1 MKLAVRLVTIL
12 AVAAGV
18 IASPAAAQ
26 AKKKDAPAKG
36 GAAAAAKA
44 DPKKDAKADAKK
56 PEERKGPA
64 KLDGKEPVKA
74 EDVEREATADKKRD
88 EQIEAAKKIIPK
100 IEDGNP
106 QKADLLFQLSELYW
120 EKSRYLY
127 RKEMLNFFTAQ
138 KDADEKKNRGEK
150 AAEPKEDHRESE
162 LYRSE
167 TMRLY
172 ETILREYPTYER
184 KDEVLFNLAYNQY
197 DIGKKDLAV
206 KRYEELLKSYP
217 GSKFVSDTYV
227 QLGNHY
233 FEVANILEKAKTYY
247 EKAFAST
254 NPKIKSY
261 ALYKLAWCD
270 FNAGEHEK
278 ALKKLQDVVEF
289 TEKQGKDK
297 GATDLKNEALQDSIR
312 MFVQLNRA
320 DDAMAYYKAHAG
332 KKKQLTLTQKL
343 AYALQEAGH
352 HDNAIK
358 TFRFLLN
365 DNAVSEAAPD
375 WQQSI
380 IKSYEGLRQRDQ
392 VKVEVKKLAELYR
405 PGSVWWKANESKKE
419 VLRNGFNVAEEAMRQ
434 SVTEYHQEAQKTKEV
449 KTYRL
454 ARDIYKEYVDAFA
467 SAEDENFVA
476 DQAFNLKFYY
486 AEILWALEE
495 WEAAAKQYDG
505 VVAFK
510 IPNRTEAKE
519 AANEKYRQ
527 SSAFNA
533 ILAYDKLVKIE
544 RGQLSKS
551 ELDDNKKIEENK
563 GAKGGKV
570 EKAKQ
575 LTKRDP
581 KEMEEKPIT
590 AFETKL
596 VAACDAYNKLY
607 PKNPDEVDISYQA
620 AMVYYDKNHFIEAGR
635 RFGDVINRYPEHA
648 NSEKAA
654 DLTMAVLND
663 REEWLELNKLA
674 RLFKAN
680 TKLSKP
686 NTEFT
691 KRVGSLVEGSQ
702 YKYIDEVVY
711 KKEKDPAKASD
722 LFVEFVKEFPKS
734 ENADRALTYSMIIAR
749 EANQLDKAI
758 SLGERLLKEYPNSV
772 FDLKVKVALAYFYE
786 KMANFQKSAETYENF
801 VATYDL
807 AAGDKAIGYAN
818 IKDLLKAEKDA
829 ADKAAKANK
838 GKPVAG
844 AAAPVTTFDLKL
856 VAKESQEAKKKER
869 EGLVKEAEALVAD
882 AQYNAGFWYE
892 GVGQFDK
899 SIAAYNRYI
908 VRFKDKKDVPELAY
922 NVGLVLEKQ
931 NKSAD
936 ALKSFESFLTTYA
949 KDTRVT
955 DARRLEVKYRNYL
968 INGKLK
974 NAAEQDRLAKDIIAS
989 YPKLKEE
996 DRRNDRAMLAYAHTK
1011 FVSLEPA
1018 WNAYT
1023 AMKFKKIS
1031 TFKNE
1036 LAAKEKKLEELKKNY
1051 LEVLAVKNPE
1061 YGIAAATRVGLLYAD
1076 MAANITDLP
1085 DPPGLDEDQ
1094 LAIFRS
1100 ELENRYIF
1108 PLEEKCV
1115 EALEGALARSY
1126 ELSMYGEWTLL
1137 AQDKLNKF
1145 KPGFYGKP
1153 REVGYRGSEFFVTAG
1168 FEKSTELPA
1177 EPVVE
1182 TPPPAA
1188 PAPANGAAAPNNSSA
1203 AAPTPGAG
1211 AK

>member
-12 AVAAGV
+12 AVAAGLA
-18 IASPAAAQ
+18 ASPAAAQ
-26 AKKKDAPAKG
+26 ARKKTDPKAAAGKADPK
-36 GAAAAAKA
+36 AAAAAKA
-44 DPKKDAKADAKK
+44 AAKK

-64 KLDGKEPVKA
+64 KLDGREAVKL
-74 EDVEREATADKKRD
+74 EDVVKEATADKKRD

-127 RKEMLNFFTAQ
+127 RKEMLGFFTAQ
-138 KDADEKKNRGEK
+138 KEADEKKNRGEK
-150 AAEPKEDHRESE
+150 SAEPNEDHRESE

-167 TMRLY
+167 TRRLY

-197 DIGKKDLAV
+197 DIGKRDLAV

-217 GSKFVSDTYV
+217 GSKFVADTYV

-233 FEVANILEKAKTYY
+233 FEVANILEKAKMMY

-289 TEKQGKDK
+289 AEKQGKDRA
-297 GATDLKNEALQDSIR
+297 ATDLKNEALQDSIR

-320 DDAMAYYKAHAG
+320 DDAVAYYKAHAG
-332 KKKQLTLTQKL
+332 KKKQNSLIQKL

-358 TFRFLLN
+358 SFRYMLN
-365 DNAVSEAAPD
+365 DNAVAESAPD

-380 IKSYEGLRQRDQ
+380 IKSYEGLRQREN
-392 VKVEVKKLAELYR
+392 VKGEVKKLAELYR

-434 SVTEYHQEAQKTKEV
+434 AVTEYHQEAQKTKEV

-467 SAEDENFVA
+467 MAEDENFVS
-476 DQAFNLKFYY
+476 DQAFNLKFFY

-495 WEAAAKQYDG
+495 WENAAKQYDG

-510 IPNRTEAKE
+510 VPNRPEAKE
-519 AANEKYRQ
+519 ASNEKYRQ
-527 SSAFNA
+527 SSSFNA

-544 RGQLSKS
+544 RGLLQKTQLD
-551 ELDDNKKIEENK
+551 ETKKIEENK

-590 AFETKL
+590 AFENKL
-596 VAACDAYNKLY
+596 VAACDAYNKLF

-620 AMVYYDKNHFIEAGR
+620 AMVFYDKNHFVEAGR
-635 RFGDVINRYPEHA
+635 RFGDVINRYPEHQ

-663 REEWLELNKLA
+663 REEWLELNKLS

-722 LFVEFVKEFPKS
+722 LFVAFVAEFPRS

-758 SLGERLLKEYPNSV
+758 GIGERVLKEYPNSA

-786 KMANFQKSAETYENF
+786 KMANFEKSAHMYENF

-807 AAGDKAIGYAN
+807 AAGEKAIGYEN
-818 IKDLLKAEKDA
+818 IKDLLKKEKEA
-829 ADKAAKANK
+829 REKEAKANK
-838 GKPVAG
+838 GKPG
-844 AAAPVTTFDLKL
+844 AAVAITTMDLKSIKDD
-856 VAKESQEAKKKER
+856 ARKKER

-882 AQYNAGFWYE
+882 AQFNTGFWYE
-892 GVGQFDK
+892 GVGQYDK
-899 SIAAYNRYI
+899 AMAAYARYI
-908 VRFKDKKDVPELAY
+908 ARFKDKKDVPELAY
-922 NVGLVLEKQ
+922 NIGLVLEKQ
-931 NKSAD
+931 GKSAE
-936 ALKSFESFLTTYA
+936 ALKHFDGFLTTYA

-955 DARRLEVKYRNYL
+955 DARRLEVKYREYL
-968 INGKLK
+968 LNGKLK
-974 NAAEQDRLAKDIIAS
+974 NAGEQDRLAREIIAAF
-989 YPKLKEE
+989 PKLKEE
-996 DRRNDRAMLAYAHTK
+996 DKKNDRAMLAFAHTR
-1011 FVSLEPA
+1011 FVTLEPS
-1018 WNAYT
+1018 WKSFT
-1023 AMKFKKIS
+1023 ELQFKKIA
-1031 TFKNE
+1031 TFKKD
-1036 LAAKEKKLEELKKNY
+1036 LPVKQKKLTELENAY
-1051 LEVLAVKNPE
+1051 IEVLKVGNPE
-1061 YGIAAATRVGLLYAD
+1061 YGIAALTRVGLLYAD
-1076 MAANITDLP
+1076 LAANITDMP

-1094 LAIFRS
+1094 LAIFRG

-1115 EALEGALARSY
+1115 EALEKALAKSY
-1126 ELSMYGEWTLL
+1126 ELSMYSEWTLA

-1153 REVGYRGSEFFVTAG
+1153 RELPYRGSEFFVTAG
-1168 FEKSTELPA
+1168 FEKKVELPA

-1182 TPPPAA
+1182 TPPPATT
-1188 PAPANGAAAPNNSSA
+1188 PVPPNSA

-1211 AK
+1211 VR

>member
-1 MKLAVRLVTIL
+1 
-12 AVAAGV
+12 
-18 IASPAAAQ
+18 P
-26 AKKKDAPAKG
+26 KKP
-36 GAAAAAKA
+36 
-44 DPKKDAKADAKK
+44 DPKAAAKK

-64 KLDGKEPVKA
+64 KLDGREAVNA
-74 EDVEREATADKKRD
+74 ADVEKDAIADKKRD

-106 QKADLLFQLSELYW
+106 TKADLLFQLSELYW

-127 RKEMLNFFTAQ
+127 RKEMLVFFNAQ
-138 KDADEKKNRGEK
+138 KEADEKKNRGEK
-150 AAEPKEDHRESE
+150 VAEPKEEHRESE

-197 DIGKKDLAV
+197 DIGKKDLAI

-233 FEVANILEKAKTYY
+233 FEVANILDKAKTYY
-247 EKAFAST
+247 EKAYVST
-254 NPKIKSY
+254 NPRIKSY

-278 ALKKLQDVVEF
+278 ALKKLQDTVDF
-289 TEKQGKDK
+289 AEKQGKEK
-297 GATDLKNEALQDSIR
+297 YATDLKNEALQDSIR

-320 DDAMAYYKAHAG
+320 DDAMAYFKAHAG
-332 KKKQLTLTQKL
+332 KKKQISLTQKL
-343 AYALQEAGH
+343 AYALADAGH

-358 TFRFLLN
+358 SFRFLLN
-365 DNAVSEAAPD
+365 DNAVSESAPD

-380 IKSYEGLRQRDQ
+380 IKSYEGLRQRDN
-392 VKVEVKKLAELYR
+392 VRAEIKKLATLYR
-405 PGSVWWKANESKKE
+405 PGSDWWKANDSKKE
-419 VLRNGFNVAEEAMRQ
+419 VLRNGFNVAEEAMRV
-434 SVTEYHQEAQKTKEV
+434 SVTEYHGEAQKTKEV

-467 SAEDENFVA
+467 TSDDENFVA

-495 WEAAAKQYDG
+495 WEPAAKQYDG
-505 VVAFK
+505 VTAFK
-510 IPNRTEAKE
+510 IPNRPEAKE
-519 AANEKYRQ
+519 ASNEKYRQ
-527 SSAFNA
+527 SSSFNA

-544 RGQLSKS
+544 RGLLQKTT
-551 ELDDNKKIEENK
+551 LDENKKIEENK
-563 GAKGGKV
+563 GQKGGKV
-570 EKAKQ
+570 EKAGK
-575 LTKRDP
+575 LEKRDP
-581 KEMEEKPIT
+581 KEMVEKPIT
-590 AFETKL
+590 DFENKL
-596 VAACDAYNKLY
+596 VAACDAYNKLF
-607 PKNPDEVDISYQA
+607 PKNPDEVDIAYQA
-620 AMVYYDKNHFIEAGR
+620 AVVFYDKNHFVEAGR
-635 RFGDVINRYPEHA
+635 RFGEVINDYPQHP

-654 DLTMAVLND
+654 DLIMAVLND

-674 RLFKAN
+674 RVFKAN

-722 LFVEFVKEFPKS
+722 LFVAFVQEFPKS

-749 EANQLDKAI
+749 EAQQLDKAI
-758 SLGERLLKEYPNSV
+758 TLGERVLKEYPNSA

-786 KMANFQKSAETYENF
+786 KMANFEKSAQTYENF

-807 AAGDKAIGYAN
+807 AAGEKAIGYEN
-818 IKDLLKAEKDA
+818 IKDLVKKEKEAKEKELKAL
-829 ADKAAKANK
+829 K
-838 GKPVAG
+838 GKPNPN
-844 AAAPVTTFDLKL
+844 AAPAITTFDLKA
-856 VAKESQEAKKKER
+856 VKDEAKKKER
-869 EGLVKEAEALVAD
+869 EALIKEAEGLVAD
-882 AQYNAGFWYE
+882 AQYNTGFWFE

-899 SIAAYNRYI
+899 AIAAYNRYI
-908 VRFKDKKDVPELAY
+908 ARFKDKKDVPDLAY
-922 NVGLVLEKQ
+922 NIGLVLEKQ
-931 NKSAD
+931 NKNAE
-936 ALKSFESFLTTYA
+936 AVAQYTAFLTTYA
-949 KDTRVT
+949 KDTRVLDT
-955 DARRLEVKYRNYL
+955 RRIDVKYRTYL
-968 INGKLK
+968 LNGKLK
-974 NAAEQDRLAKDIIAS
+974 NAAEQERIAKDIIAS

-996 DRRNDRAMLAYAHTK
+996 EKKNDRAMLAFAHTR
-1011 FVSLEPA
+1011 FVALEAPFK
-1018 WNAYT
+1018 AYT
-1023 AMKFKKIS
+1023 DMKFTKMK
-1031 TFKNE
+1031 TFKND
-1036 LAAKEKKLEELKKNY
+1036 LAAKQKKIGELEAAY
-1051 LEVLAVKNPE
+1051 TEVLKVGNPE
-1061 YGIAAATRVGLLYAD
+1061 YGIAALTRIGLLYSDFATSLND
-1076 MAANITDLP
+1076 MP

-1094 LAIFRS
+1094 LALFRG

-1108 PLEEKCV
+1108 PVEEKCV
-1115 EALEGALARSY
+1115 EALEKALQKSY

-1137 AQDKLNKF
+1137 AQDKLNKY

-1153 REVGYRGSEFFVTAG
+1153 RDVAYRGSEFFAIGG

-1182 TPPPAA
+1182 TPPPATNTA
-1188 PAPANGAAAPNNSSA
+1188 PKDTAT
-1203 AAPTPGAG
+1203 APTPGAG
-1211 AK
+1211 NR

>member
-12 AVAAGV
+12 AVAAGLS
-18 IASPAAAQ
+18 ASTAAAQ
-26 AKKKDAPAKG
+26 AKKKADPKAAP
-36 GAAAAAKA
+36 AKA
-44 DPKKDAKADAKK
+44 DPKAKAGTPAATAAKK

-64 KLDGKEPVKA
+64 KLDARDAKI
-74 EDVEREATADKKRD
+74 EDVVKEATADKKRD

-106 QKADLLFQLSELYW
+106 QKADLLYQLSELYW
-120 EKSRYLY
+120 EKSNYLY
-127 RKEMLNFFTAQ
+127 RKEMLGFFNSQ
-138 KDADEKKNRGEK
+138 KEADEKKNRGEK
-150 AAEPKEDHRESE
+150 VAEPKEDHRESE

-184 KDEVLFNLAYNQY
+184 KDEVLYSLAYNQY
-197 DIGKKDLAV
+197 EIGKRDLAV

-247 EKAFAST
+247 EKAFASQ
-254 NPKIKSY
+254 NLKIKSY
-261 ALYKLAWCD
+261 ALYKLAWVD
-270 FNAGEHEK
+270 FNEGNHEK
-278 ALKKLQDVVEF
+278 ALKKLQDVVELA
-289 TEKQGKDK
+289 EKQNKEK
-297 GATDLKNEALQDSIR
+297 SFTDLKNEALQDSIR

-320 DDAMAYYKAHAG
+320 DDAMAYFKAHAG
-332 KKKQLTLTQKL
+332 KKKQLSLTQKL

-352 HDNAIK
+352 HENAIK
-358 TFRFLLN
+358 SFRYLLN
-365 DNAVSEAAPD
+365 DSAVSEAAPD

-380 IKSYEGLRQRDQ
+380 IKSYEGLRQRDN

-434 SVTEYHQEAQKTKEV
+434 AVTEYHQEAQKTKEV

-454 ARDIYKEYVDAFA
+454 ARDIYKEYVEAFA

-495 WEAAAKQYDG
+495 WEPAAKQYVG
-505 VVAFK
+505 VMAFK
-510 IPNRTEAKE
+510 VPNRAEAKE
-519 AANEKYRQ
+519 ASNEKYRQ
-527 SSAFNA
+527 QSAFNS

-544 RGQLSKS
+544 RGQLGKS
-551 ELDDNKKIEENK
+551 ELDENKKIEENK
-563 GAKGGKV
+563 NAKKGTV
-570 EKAKQ
+570 DKAAK

-590 AFETKL
+590 AFENQL
-596 VAACDAYNKLY
+596 VAACDAYNKLF

-620 AMVYYDKNHFIEAGR
+620 AMVFYDKNHYVEAGR
-635 RFGDVINRYPEHA
+635 RFGDVINRYPEHP

-663 REEWLELNKLA
+663 REEWLELNKLS
-674 RLFKAN
+674 RLFKSNA
-680 TKLSKP
+680 KLSKP

-691 KRVGSLVEGSQ
+691 KRVGALVEGSQ

-711 KKEKDPAKASD
+711 KKEKDAAKASE
-722 LFVEFVKEFPKS
+722 LFVDFVKEFPKS

-758 SLGERLLKEYPNSV
+758 AIGERVLKEYPNTV

-801 VATYDL
+801 VASYDL
-807 AAGDKAIGYAN
+807 AAGDKAIGYSE
-818 IKDLLKAEKDA
+818 IKDLLKKEKEA
-829 ADKAAKANK
+829 REKELKANK
-838 GKPVAG
+838 GKPAPG
-844 AAAPVTTFDLKL
+844 AAAPVVTFDLKL
-856 VAKESQEAKKKER
+856 VPKDSQEAKKKER
-869 EGLVKEAEALVAD
+869 EALVKEAEGMVAD

-899 SIAAYNRYI
+899 AIAAYGRYI

-922 NVGLVLEKQ
+922 NIGLVLEKQ
-931 NKSAD
+931 TKTAD
-936 ALKSFESFLTTYA
+936 ALAQFNSFLTTYP

-955 DARRLEVKYRNYL
+955 DARRLEVKYRQYL
-968 INGKLK
+968 LHGKLK
-974 NAAEQDRLAKDIIAS
+974 NTAEQERLAKEIIAA
-989 YPKLKEE
+989 YPKLKDE
-996 DRRNDRAMLAYAHTK
+996 DKRNDRAMLAFAHTR
-1011 FVSLEPA
+1011 FVTLEPL
-1018 WNAYT
+1018 WNTYT
-1023 AMKFKKIS
+1023 GLKFKKIAA
-1031 TFKNE
+1031 FKTE
-1036 LAAKEKKLEELKKNY
+1036 LPIKQKKLTELENAY
-1051 LEVLAVKNPE
+1051 IEVLKVGNPE
-1061 YGIAAATRVGLLYAD
+1061 FGIAALTRVGLLYQD
-1076 MAANITDLP
+1076 MATNITDIP

-1094 LAIFRS
+1094 LSIFRG

-1115 EALEGALARSY
+1115 EALEKALAKSY
-1126 ELSMYGEWTLL
+1126 ELAMYSEWTLL

-1145 KPGFYGKP
+1145 KPGFYAKP
-1153 REVGYRGSEFFVTAG
+1153 REVGYRGSEFFATSG
-1168 FEKSTELPA
+1168 FEKKADLPA

-1182 TPPPAA
+1182 TPPPATT
-1188 PAPANGAAAPNNSSA
+1188 PPNSA

-1211 AK
+1211 VR

>member
-12 AVAAGV
+12 AVAAGLA
-18 IASPAAAQ
+18 ASPAAAQ
-26 AKKKDAPAKG
+26 AKKKADPKAAAGKPDPK
-36 GAAAAAKA
+36 AAAAAKA
-44 DPKKDAKADAKK
+44 AAAKK

-64 KLDGKEPVKA
+64 KLDGREAPKL
-74 EDVEREATADKKRD
+74 EDVVKEATADKKRD

-127 RKEMLNFFTAQ
+127 RKEMLGFFNQQ
-138 KDADEKKNRGEK
+138 KEADEKKNRGEK
-150 AAEPKEDHRESE
+150 IAEPKEDHRESE

-197 DIGKKDLAV
+197 DIGKRDLAV

-217 GSKFVSDTYV
+217 GSKFVADTYV

-233 FEVANILEKAKTYY
+233 FEVANILEKAKTMY
-247 EKAFAST
+247 EKAFASS
-254 NPKIKSY
+254 NPRIKSY

-278 ALKKLQDVVEF
+278 ALKKLQDTVEF
-289 TEKQGKDK
+289 AEKQGKEK
-297 GATDLKNEALQDSIR
+297 SFTDLKNEALQDSIR

-320 DDAMAYYKAHAG
+320 DDAMAYFKAHAG
-332 KKKQLTLTQKL
+332 KKKQHSLTQKL
-343 AYALQEAGH
+343 AYALQDAGH

-358 TFRFLLN
+358 SFRYLLN
-365 DNAVSEAAPD
+365 DNAVAEAAPD

-380 IKSYEGLRQRDQ
+380 IKSFEGLRQREN
-392 VKVEVKKLAELYR
+392 VKGEVKKLAELYR

-434 SVTEYHQEAQKTKEV
+434 VVTEYHQEAQKTKQVE
-449 KTYRL
+449 TYRL
-454 ARDIYKEYVDAFA
+454 ARDIYKQYVDAFA
-467 SAEDENFVA
+467 VAEDENFVS

-495 WEAAAKQYDG
+495 WEPAARQYDG

-510 IPNRTEAKE
+510 IPGRPEAKE

-527 SSAFNA
+527 NSAFNA

-544 RGQLSKS
+544 RGILQKS
-551 ELDDNKKIEENK
+551 ELKEGTKVEEVKKK
-563 GAKGGKV
+563 GQV
-570 EKAKQ
+570 EKAQK
-575 LTKRDP
+575 LAKRDP

-590 AFETKL
+590 AFENQL
-596 VAACDAYNKLY
+596 VAACDAYNKLF

-620 AMVYYDKNHFIEAGR
+620 AMVFYDKNHYVEAGR

-663 REEWLELNKLA
+663 REEWLELNKLS

-691 KRVGSLVEGSQ
+691 KRVSSLVEGSQ

-711 KKEKDPAKASD
+711 KKEKDPAKASE
-722 LFVEFVKEFPKS
+722 LFVAFVQEFPKS

-758 SLGERLLKEYPNSV
+758 AIGERVLKEYPNSA

-786 KMANFQKSAETYENF
+786 KMANFEKSAQMYENF

-807 AAGDKAIGYAN
+807 AAGDKAIGYAD
-818 IKDLLKAEKDA
+818 IKDLLKREKEA
-829 ADKAAKANK
+829 LAKELKANK
-838 GKPVAG
+838 GKGP
-844 AAAPVTTFDLKL
+844 PPITTFDLKT
-856 VAKESQEAKKKER
+856 VSAENREAKKKER

-882 AQYNAGFWYE
+882 AQFNTGFWYE
-892 GVGQFDK
+892 GVGQYDK
-899 SIAAYNRYI
+899 AIAAYGRYI
-908 VRFKDKKDVPELAY
+908 ARFKDKKDVPELAY
-922 NVGLVLEKQ
+922 NIGLVLEKQ
-931 NKSAD
+931 GKSAE
-936 ALKSFESFLTTYA
+936 ALKQFDGFLTSYA

-955 DARRLEVKYRNYL
+955 DARRLEVKYRQYL
-968 INGKLK
+968 LNGKLK
-974 NAAEQDRLAKDIIAS
+974 NAGEQDRLAREIIAAF
-989 YPKLKEE
+989 PKLKEE
-996 DRRNDRAMLAYAHTK
+996 DKKNDRAMLAFAHTR
-1011 FVSLEPA
+1011 FVTLEPS
-1018 WNAYT
+1018 WKSFT
-1023 AMKFKKIS
+1023 ELQFKKIA
-1031 TFKNE
+1031 TFKKD
-1036 LAAKEKKLEELKKNY
+1036 LPVKQKKLTELEAAY
-1051 LEVLAVKNPE
+1051 IEVLKVGNPE
-1061 YGIAAATRVGLLYAD
+1061 YGIAALTRVGLLYAD
-1076 MAANITDLP
+1076 LAANITDMP

-1094 LAIFRS
+1094 LAIFRG

-1115 EALEGALARSY
+1115 EALDKALAKSY
-1126 ELSMYGEWTLL
+1126 ELSMYSEWTLA

-1153 REVGYRGSEFFVTAG
+1153 RELPYRGSEFFVTAG
-1168 FEKSTELPA
+1168 FEKKVELPA

-1188 PAPANGAAAPNNSSA
+1188 TPAPNSA

-1211 AK
+1211 VR

>member
-1 MKLAVRLVTIL
+1 MKLVVRVLSIV
-12 AVAAGV
+12 AVAAGLV
-18 IASPAAAQ
+18 ASPALAQ
-26 AKKKDAPAKG
+26 AKKK
-36 GAAAAAKA
+36 A
-44 DPKKDAKADAKK
+44 DPKAAPAAGKDAKADAKKK

-64 KLDGKEPVKA
+64 KLDGRDQPKI
-74 EDVEREATADKKRD
+74 EDVEKEAVADKKRD

-106 QKADLLFQLSELYW
+106 TKADLLFQLSELYW

-127 RKEMLNFFTAQ
+127 RKEMLSFFGAQ

-150 AAEPKEDHRESE
+150 VAEPKEEHRESE

-197 DIGKKDLAV
+197 EIGKRDQAV

-217 GSKFVSDTYV
+217 GSKFVADTYV

-233 FEVANILEKAKTYY
+233 FEVANVLDKAKTYY
-247 EKAFAST
+247 EKAFASS
-254 NPKIKSY
+254 NPRIKSY

-278 ALKKLQDVVEF
+278 ALKKLQDTVEF
-289 TEKQGKDK
+289 AEKQGKEK
-297 GATDLKNEALQDSIR
+297 YATDLKNEALNDSIR

-332 KKKQLTLTQKL
+332 KKKQLSLTTKL

-358 TFRFLLN
+358 TFRYLLN
-365 DNAVSEAAPD
+365 DNAVAESAPD
-375 WQQSI
+375 WQQAI
-380 IKSYEGLRQRDQ
+380 IKSYEGLRQRDN
-392 VKVEVKKLAELYR
+392 VKAEVKKLAELYR
-405 PGSVWWKANESKKE
+405 PGSTWWKANESKKE
-419 VLRNGFNVAEEAMRQ
+419 VLRNGFNVAEEAMRTA
-434 SVTEYHQEAQKTKEV
+434 VTEYHQEAQKTKEV

-467 SAEDENFVA
+467 SSDDENFVA

-495 WEAAAKQYDG
+495 WEPAAKQYDG

-510 IPNRTEAKE
+510 VPSRPEARE

-527 SSAFNA
+527 SAAFNA

-544 RGQLSKS
+544 RGLLQKS
-551 ELDDNKKIEENK
+551 ELKENEKVEETKKK
-563 GAKGGKV
+563 GAV
-570 EKAKQ
+570 EKAKKIE
-575 LTKRDP
+575 KRSAA
-581 KEMEEKPIT
+581 ELAEKPIT
-590 AFETKL
+590 DFEKKL
-596 VAACDAYNKLY
+596 VAACDAYNTLF
-607 PKNPDEVDISYQA
+607 PKNPDEVDIAYQA
-620 AMVYYDKNHFIEAGR
+620 AVVFYDKNHFIEAGR
-635 RFGDVINRYPEHA
+635 RFGDVINKYPEHP

-654 DLTMAVLND
+654 DLIMAVLNE

-674 RLFKAN
+674 RVFKGNAR
-680 TKLSKP
+680 LSKP

-691 KRVGSLVEGSQ
+691 KRVGALVEGSQ

-722 LFVEFVKEFPKS
+722 LFLAFVAEFPKS

-758 SLGERLLKEYPNSV
+758 TIGERVLKEYPQTA
-772 FDLKVKVALAYFYE
+772 FDLKAKVALAYFYE
-786 KMANFQKSAETYENF
+786 KMANFEKSAQTYENF

-807 AAGDKAIGYAN
+807 AAGDKAIGYEN
-818 IKDLLKAEKDA
+818 IKDLLKKEKEA
-829 ADKAAKANK
+829 REKEAKANK
-838 GKPVAG
+838 GKATEPAI
-844 AAAPVTTFDLKL
+844 TTLDLKTI
-856 VAKESQEAKKKER
+856 KDEAKKKER
-869 EGLVKEAEALVAD
+869 EALIKEAEALVSD

-899 SIAAYNRYI
+899 AIAAYGRYI
-908 VRFKDKKDVPELAY
+908 TRFKDKKDVPDLAY
-922 NVGLVLEKQ
+922 NIGLVLEKQ
-931 NKSAD
+931 GKWAEANAQFT
-936 ALKSFESFLTTYA
+936 SFNIIYG
-949 KDTRVT
+949 KDPRVT
-955 DARRLEVKYRNYL
+955 DARRLEVKYRQFL

-974 NAAEQDRLAKDIIAS
+974 NQAEQDRLAKEIIAAF
-989 YPKLKEE
+989 PKLKDDEKK
-996 DRRNDRAMLAYAHTK
+996 NDRAMLAFAHAR
-1011 FVSLEPA
+1011 FASLEPT
-1018 WNAYT
+1018 WKGYT
-1023 AMKFKKIS
+1023 DMKFKKIA
-1031 TFKNE
+1031 TFKND
-1036 LAAKEKKLEELKKNY
+1036 LVAKQKKLTELESAY
-1051 LEVLAVKNPE
+1051 TEVLKVGNPE
-1061 YGIAAATRVGLLYAD
+1061 FGIAALTRVGLLYSDLAT
-1076 MAANITDLP
+1076 NINEMP

-1094 LAIFRS
+1094 IALFRS

-1108 PLEEKCV
+1108 PLEDKAV
-1115 EALEGALARSY
+1115 EALEKALGKSY
-1126 ELSMYGEWTLL
+1126 ELSMYNEWTLL
-1137 AQDKLNKF
+1137 AQDKLNKY
-1145 KPGFYGKP
+1145 KPGFYAKP
-1153 REVGYRGSEFFVTAG
+1153 REVPYRGSEFFATAG
-1168 FEKSTELPA
+1168 FEKTTELPA

-1182 TPPPAA
+1182 TPPAA
-1188 PAPANGAAAPNNSSA
+1188 PVNTNSA

-1211 AK
+1211 GR